1 MKSTVR
7 PTLLYGG
14 ISVAVLVVVLI
25 VALSL
30 MDWNRLKGPI
40 ERSAS
45 ARFGRS
51 VTISGSL
58 RVHLWSRTPTAIV
71 TGLSVGG
78 PPWEPDRPVA
88 QIERLQI
95 QLELPSLL
103 RGRVV
108 LQRVEL
114 TRPHIYLHQEKS
126 GRANWT
132 FENNAP
138 TKARAS
144 TPMKLPAV
152 RDLIIESGRLLL
164 VDDLRRLRVKG
175 SVQAHEK
182 VSHADPKPFRI
193 EGKGTINAEPFKL
206 DVAGGPLRALS
217 PERPYPFTLAI
228 TAGENEIK
236 ADGEVLKPFDLGALE
251 LQVDARGQDLAELFY
266 LTQVTLPNSPPFK
279 LRAHIV
285 RKGLQVTVT
294 RIAGSLGQSDI
305 SGSVDIDASHKR
317 PDVRADLISR
327 HLFLKDLAAV
337 TGSQAG
343 GSHSLAAANGD
354 AASQKPKRAP
364 APPGASHLFPDA
376 HLQVE
381 RMRAV
386 DADVHFRATSI
397 EAGTIPFTQ
406 VTLHARLDDGLLDVV
421 PFEFDLPQGQLGGSV
436 QIDSRSEA
444 PKVRAELRAAD
455 LRLDEFRGK
464 GTNAVPPLDG
474 LLQARAVIEG
484 TGDSVHEL
492 MSDANGELTFIVPNG
507 DIRSAF
513 AELTG
518 VDVAEGIGLLL
529 TKDND
534 RVPVRCGVAEFD
546 LRTGTAHAKS
556 IVFDTQNVLITG
568 EGQVLLGPEQLDLTL
583 QGQPKKVRLIRVRA
597 PVEIRGSL
605 LEPSFRLE
613 AGHVLKQGA
622 IAATLGALLTPLA
635 AILAFVDPGLA
646 KDQNCAPLLAQAK
659 TQGHLASASPVPAA
673 EQSAPKK

>member
-7 PTLLYGG
+7 SMLLYGS
-14 ISVAVLVVVLI
+14 ISAAVLLMLLI
-25 VALSL
+25 LGLSFT
-30 MDWNRLKGPI
+30 DWDRLKGPI

-51 VTISGSL
+51 VTISGPL
-58 RVHLWSRTPTAIV
+58 RVRLWSHTPTVTV
-71 TGLSVGG
+71 TGLTVGG
-78 PPWEPDRPVA
+78 PSWEPDRPVA
-88 QIERLQI
+88 QIERVQI

-103 RGRVV
+103 RGHVV
-108 LQRVEL
+108 LRRVEL
-114 TRPHIYLHQEKS
+114 TRPRIYLHQEKS

-138 TKARAS
+138 SKAHAS
-144 TPMKLPAV
+144 TPAKLPAM
-152 RDLIIESGRLLL
+152 RELIIESGGLLL
-164 VDDLRRLRVKG
+164 IDDLRRLKVEG

-182 VSHADPKPFRI
+182 ASHTDPNPFRI

-206 DVAGGPLRALS
+206 DVAGGPLQAVS
-217 PERPYPFTLAI
+217 PEHPYSFTLAL
-228 TAGENEIK
+228 TAGENQIK

-279 LRAHIV
+279 LQAHIV
-285 RKGLQVTVT
+285 RKGLQVAVT
-294 RIAGSLGQSDI
+294 RIAGSFGQSDI

-317 PDVRADLISR
+317 PDVRADLVSR

-337 TGSQAG
+337 TGNQAG
-343 GSHSLAAANGD
+343 SSHSLAAANGD
-354 AASQKPKRAP
+354 AASQKLGRAP
-364 APPGASHLFPDA
+364 APAGTSHLFPDA

-406 VTLHARLDDGLLDVV
+406 LTLRARLDGGLLDVV
-421 PFEFDLPQGQLGGSV
+421 PFEFDLPQGHLGGSV
-436 QIDSRSEA
+436 QIDSRSGA

-455 LRLDEFRGK
+455 LRLDEFRGT
-464 GTNAVPPLDG
+464 GANAVPPLDG
-474 LLQARAVIEG
+474 LLQARAIIEG

-492 MSDANGELTFIVPNG
+492 MSDANGELTLIVRNG

-529 TKDND
+529 TKEND
-534 RVPVRCGVAEFD
+534 RAPVRCGVAEFD

-556 IVFDTQNVLITG
+556 IVLDTQNVLITG

-583 QGQPKKVRLIRVRA
+583 QGRPKKVRLIRVRA

-605 LEPSFRLE
+605 LKPSFRLE

-622 IAATLGALLTPLA
+622 IAATLGTLLTPLA

-646 KDQNCAPLLAQAK
+646 KDENCAQLLAQAK